1 MRTFLELLGI
11 LANLALGLFCLA
23 LAILGWIHGGEMAVP
38 LLPVSPESA
47 ATALAITGLYAS
59 LASLLAFRSGRWA
72 RFPLLVWSVGLVVVL
87 VAAVF
92 RSGYRFDGI
101 EAFGEHALQIL
112 VATILLGTSFLRFRS
127 ASRSNLLR
135 PVTYG
140 RRRWPR

>member
-1 MRTFLELLGI
+1 MRTFFELLGV

-38 LLPVSPESA
+38 LLPVPPESA
-47 ATALAITGLYAS
+47 ATAMAIIGLYAT
-59 LASLLAFRSGRWA
+59 LASFLAFRSGRWA
-72 RFPLLVWSVGLVVVL
+72 RLPLLVWSVGLVGVL

-112 VATILLGTSFLRFRS
+112 GATILLGTSYLRFRS
-127 ASRSNLLR
+127 ASRANLLR

-140 RRRWPR
+140 RRRWPK